1 MPTKILFVE
10 RKRSSFVSLEKVFRL
25 VASALDP
32 ERFAASFVQM
42 PFSNDLVSVIRNLLF
57 FRPEQA
63 DIYHVTG
70 HVHYMV
76 FRLPVERTVL
86 TIHDLA
92 FLHTRKGLRR
102 FMLKKILLDWPLRR
116 TRYVTAISEATRD
129 EIVSFLPQFEGKIRV
144 IENPLDPSLTPSAR
158 SAFRRE
164 MPVIL
169 QVGTM
174 KHKNVVNLINA
185 LDGIECELRII
196 GDPDSEIREA
206 VLRVS
211 LNVEF
216 LGQLN
221 DRAMSKAYLDADI
234 VAFCSTYEGFGLP
247 IIEAQAV
254 GTPVITSNLRPMC
267 DVAGEGALLVNPHD
281 PNSIREG
288 IIRIINDEALRTL
301 LIKAG
306 YKNIDRFRSDRVADT
321 YMTLYDEVSGRLE
334 IDQIMH

>member
-1 MPTKILFVE
+1 MPTKVLFVE

-32 ERFAASFVQM
+32 ERFAASFAQM
-42 PFSNDLVSVIRNLLF
+42 PFSNDLVSVVRNLLF

-63 DIYHVTG
+63 DVYHVTG
-70 HVHYMV
+70 HVHYIV
-76 FRLPVERTVL
+76 FRLPVERTIL

-116 TRYVTAISEATRD
+116 TRYVTAVSEATRD

-144 IENPLDPSLTPSAR
+144 IDNPLDPSLTPLAR
-158 SAFRRE
+158 SAFRSER
-164 MPVIL
+164 PVIL

-185 LDGIECELRII
+185 LDGIECELRIV
-196 GDPDSEIREA
+196 GDPDPEIIEA
-206 VLRVS
+206 ASRVS
-211 LNVEF
+211 LHVEF
-216 LGQLN
+216 LRQLD
-221 DRAMSKAYLDADI
+221 DRAMSEAYLDADI

-254 GTPVITSNLRPMC
+254 GTPVITSNLRPMS
-267 DVAGEGALLVNPHD
+267 DVAGEGAMLVNPHD

-288 IIRIINDEALRTL
+288 IIRIINDEALRTSL
-301 LIKAG
+301 VEAG
-306 YKNIDRFRSDRVADT
+306 YKNIDRFRSDRVADR
-321 YMTLYDEVSGRLE
+321 YMKLYDKVNQSLE
-334 IDQIMH
+334 TYQMLH